1 MCEVLQFVR
10 KEAKKM
16 VENEWKKKERHLCAV
31 GRCGPLHDR
40 LHDRPIS
47 LINLKKIGGS

>member
-1 MCEVLQFVR
+1 MV
-10 KEAKKM
+10 KK
-16 VENEWKKKERHLCAV
+16 EWKKEEKHLSAE

-47 LINLKKIGGS
+47 LIDLKEIGGN